1 MRKALYE
8 PSDLDC
14 VEIGARSIAMR
25 ETLTSIVVY
34 YNNHFCMLGYI
45 HFKRVAG

>member
-14 VEIGARSIAMR
+14 VELVRESIAMR

-34 YNNHFCMLGYI
+34 YSNHFYML
-45 HFKRVAG
+45 

>member
-1 MRKALYE
+1 MRKALCE

-14 VEIGARSIAMR
+14 VELVLRSIATP

-34 YNNHFCMLGYI
+34 YNNHFYMLGYI